1 VKLHDLLEL
10 AERNLRQSRLR
21 NGLTTLGI
29 GVGIAS
35 LVAMLSLGAGLQHFV
50 SRRLS
55 SSGLFDVIYVSSSRD
70 MRNIGMGRRQS
81 ANLAQTR
88 PLDDAALADLAKI
101 PGVAEAYPDIRFA
114 TQITYGEKNTL
125 TLVAG
130 IPLSD
135 RRKEIFEDING
146 NFFSSERADEILLQA
161 EYAKDL
167 SSDPASLI
175 GKKVTLHY
183 AQREDSKTPSD
194 ASGIAAFS
202 VVPKERQLTVVGL
215 VNREVDG
222 IFGIARPRAMIP
234 TQLAQSLHI
243 LQPTGVRV
251 QAGDS
256 SYSAVFV
263 RVANPKQVESIEDQ
277 IKQLGFTARSL
288 LDASRNLQAVFI
300 ILDAFLGIFGSLALV
315 VASLGIV
322 NTLVM
327 AILERRHEIGIMK
340 AIGASDGDVK
350 QLFFTESGVMG
361 VTGGVLGVL
370 MGWGI
375 GRLINFG
382 TQKYLQMQQMPKV
395 EDVWFVPWWLVLSAI
410 AFSILVSLI
419 AGLYP
424 ASRAAKLQPA
434 QTLRYE

>member
-1 VKLHDLLEL
+1 MKLHDLLEL

-35 LVAMLSLGAGLQHFV
+35 LVAMLSLGAGLQQFV
-50 SRRLS
+50 SKRLN
-55 SSGLFDVIYVSSSRD
+55 SSGLFDVIYVSSARD
-70 MRNIGMGRRQS
+70 LRNLGQEHRQS
-81 ANLAQTR
+81 ANITQTR
-88 PLDDAALADLAKI
+88 ALDDAALSDISKI
-101 PGVAEAYPDIRFA
+101 TGVAEVYPDIRFA

-125 TLVAG
+125 TVVAG

-135 RRKEIFEDING
+135 RRKEVFEDIKG
-146 NFFSSERADEILLQA
+146 GFFSADKANEILLQSD
-161 EYAKDL
+161 YAREL
-167 SSDPASLI
+167 SADPASLI

-183 AQREDSKTPSD
+183 AQREDAKVPAD

-215 VNREVDG
+215 VSRSVDG
-222 IFGIARPRAMIP
+222 FFGIAPRAMIP

-256 SYSAVFV
+256 AYSALMV
-263 RVANPKQVESIEDQ
+263 RASNPKQVQQIEDH
-277 IKQLGFTARSL
+277 IKQLGFNARSL
-288 LDASRNLQAVFI
+288 LDASRNIQALFI

-340 AIGASDGDVK
+340 AIGASDADVRK
-350 QLFFTESGVMG
+350 LFFTESGVMG
-361 VTGGVLGVL
+361 AAGGVLGVL

-382 TQKYLQMQQMPKV
+382 TQRYLQRLQMPRA
-395 EDVWFVPWWLVLSAI
+395 EDVWFVPWWLVLAAI
-410 AFSILVSLI
+410 CFSILVSLI

-424 ASRAAKLQPA
+424 AARAAKLQPA